1 MEHPG
6 QIKESIQPVS
16 AKVDHSRQTARL
28 ALYARLVLG
37 DALSVLI
44 GFSLAGKVRDP
55 EWLMPNG
62 ISLMFVVLPVL
73 LILASNARAYSLDVL
88 SDYAE
93 SARRVTGALV
103 QTFLFLY

>member
-1 MEHPG
+1 MPVRGAPLYPAYGLSGERMEHPG
-6 QIKESIQPVS
+6 QIKESIQPVP

-55 EWLMPNG
+55 E
-62 ISLMFVVLPVL
+62 
-73 LILASNARAYSLDVL
+73 
-88 SDYAE
+88 
-93 SARRVTGALV
+93 
-103 QTFLFLY
+103 